1 MRFGRKI
8 KKALLALA
16 LAAAGCVLCVTAV
29 ACSKSN
35 SVLEE
40 RYYVAGGDRFVL
52 PQAEGAFPPPVRRQG
67 GVPFQYGQLPLE
79 PPLVRPLQPR
89 NQDAPPSGSQT
100 EALPLQRCLQH
111 RSLQLILVLSHTHPP
126 HRGAGRR

>member
-52 PQAEGAFPPPVRRQG
+52 PQTEGEYYVTDPDGNEVEIVLGGFTAE
-67 GVPFQYGQLPLE
+67 
-79 PPLVRPLQPR
+79 
-89 NQDAPPSGSQT
+89 SIK
-100 EALPLQRCLQH
+100 
-111 RSLQLILVLSHTHPP
+111 SL
-126 HRGAGRR
+126 